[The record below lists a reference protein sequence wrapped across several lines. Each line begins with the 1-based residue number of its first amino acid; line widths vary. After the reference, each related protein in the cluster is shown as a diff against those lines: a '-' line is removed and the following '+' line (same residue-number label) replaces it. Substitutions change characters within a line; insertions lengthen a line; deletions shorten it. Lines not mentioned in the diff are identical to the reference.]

1 MTNIITNNDDVI
13 DSRDILDYI
22 KDKDNDRDF
31 ALENF
36 VKDFRAK
43 KHYKEWIGKGYD
55 DEHYDYDESL
65 KDLEFGVFFIRDDYF
80 EDYMWDY
87 FFEVNQIDEALECY
101 IDIEAFAR
109 DQQYDYE
116 RISFDGVD
124 YWYHNC

>member
-1 MTNIITNNDDVI
+1 MNIITNTDDVI

-22 KDKDNDRDF
+22 EENKDDRDF
-31 ALENF
+31 ELENF
-36 VKDFRAK
+36 VKKFRA
-43 KHYKEWIGKGYD
+43 
-55 DEHYDYDESL
+55 EHSDYDKALE
-65 KDLEFGVFFIRDDYF
+65 DLEFGVTFIRDSYF

-87 FFEVNQIDEALECY
+87 FLQFNQVDEALECY

-116 RISFDGVD
+116 RISFDGVE

>member
-43 KHYKEWIGKGYD
+43 EHYEEWIEQGYD
-55 DEHYDYDESL
+55 DEHSNYDKSL
-65 KDLEFGVFFIRDDYF
+65 EYLEDGITFIRDSYFEEYMLDYF
-80 EDYMWDY
+80 LE
-87 FFEVNQIDEALECY
+87 FNQVDEALLCY

-109 DQQYDYE
+109 DQQYDYNS
-116 RISFDGVD
+116 IYFDDVE
-124 YWYHNC
+124 YWYRMG

>member
-1 MTNIITNNDDVI
+1 MKPTNSDNVI

-43 KHYKEWIGKGYD
+43 EHYKEWIEQGYD
-55 DEHYDYDESL
+55 DEHSNYDKSL
-65 KDLEFGVFFIRDDYF
+65 EYLEDGITFIRDSYFEEYMLDYF
-80 EDYMWDY
+80 LE
-87 FFEVNQIDEALECY
+87 FNQVDEALLCY

-109 DQQYDYE
+109 DQQYDYSY
-116 RISFDGVD
+116 IDFDGET
-124 YWYHNC
+124 YWYHMS

>member
-1 MTNIITNNDDVI
+1 MNIITNTDDVI

-22 KDKDNDRDF
+22 EENKNDRDF
-31 ALENF
+31 ELENF
-36 VKDFRAK
+36 VKKFRA
-43 KHYKEWIGKGYD
+43 
-55 DEHYDYDESL
+55 EHSDYDKALE
-65 KDLEFGVFFIRDDYF
+65 DLEFGVTFIRDSYF

-87 FFEVNQIDEALECY
+87 FLQFNQVDEALECY

-116 RISFDGVD
+116 RISFDGVE